1 MFHSLSGRT
10 GRVLGLVVLTLFLV
24 AGEVLAQTGRIEG
37 TVRRT
42 STRDPLVGA
51 RVTVVGTSLAGVTNQ
66 NGYYSIENVPVGTYD
81 VRVQI
86 IGYQSVIATNQQVTA
101 NLPATVNF
109 TLNASILRL
118 EGVVVTGVAEAT
130 QAVKLPFTVDQVAAE
145 DLPVPSRNAEEALR
159 GKVSGIKIIKGS
171 GRPGTGTTVL
181 LRGATSINTSGR
193 SNEPLYVVD
202 GVILGA
208 GDLRD
213 VDALDI
219 KNVEVVK
226 GAAAAALYG
235 ARAANGV
242 ISITTMRGSELPEGE
257 TRITVRSE
265 VGRNVL
271 QRKIPV
277 AQSHWFKLSAD
288 GSTYVDANGAPITK
302 RADRVLDA
310 IRDSVPDGLGGFE
323 KWSYAISD
331 NRYPGQTF
339 DHLDQFFDPGTFYTN
354 SVTVSHRTGATNFRA
369 SFSNTREGGVVD
381 FVEGYERRGARVNV
395 DHRIGTAFDFS
406 ASGYYSQSTDDDPS
420 SGTNPFYGL
429 NFYPID
435 IDLSELNPVN
445 AADCRAELSGT
456 CSARRDDK
464 DFLINPDPQVV
475 EENPLYAIANADEI
489 RKRSRVL
496 GSFRLRWR
504 PVQEFDLSTDFS
516 FDRSD
521 RSRSEFLFKGFRTI
535 DASSI
540 NNGRLTKSN
549 TFSQSLNASATATW
563 TKTLGDDL
571 NVIAKGRLLMERS
584 QEDFI
589 QARAQDLVVDNV
601 QDLDVGDAAL
611 SQVTG
616 SSEEIRSLGY
626 FLSTQFD
633 YKDRYIIDALVRRD
647 GSSLFG
653 VDERWANYYR
663 IGGAYR
669 LSEESFWPDD
679 GFIDEFKL
687 RFSRGTAGGRPNFA
701 AQYETFNVVS
711 GSVGKGNLG
720 NKDLKP
726 EFATE
731 NEYGIDLIAAGRI
744 SLGVTYAN
752 TDVQDQLLLV
762 PLAGYFGF
770 SNQWRNAGRLKTN
783 TWEATLQASVIQTR
797 DINWNFNFVWD
808 RTRQKITEF
817 NLPAFRTGPGNAWY
831 VRSNEVLGT
840 MYGDRWATSCAEI
853 LTAGGFGA
861 ACDQFDM
868 NDDGYLVPVGSGNV
882 WTDGIDKQQYGRTIE
897 IDGTSFTF
905 GHPVRAKEV
914 QTTVLP
920 NGQSVTDTTEFLA
933 IGGTQ
938 PDFNFGFGQTF
949 RYKGFSVYTLFD
961 AQIGGDI
968 YNNTAQ
974 WPLRELN
981 AQSVDQSG
989 KPENEKKPITYYE
1002 ALYNVNAVNS
1012 HFVEDGTYLKFR
1024 ELSLRY
1030 SFDQDQLSGLF
1041 GGFMS
1046 RISLSL
1052 IGRNVHTWTGYSG
1065 YDPEVST
1072 SGDAAI
1078 YRYDGFGY
1086 PNYRTW
1092 TGSVEIEF

>member
-1 MFHSLSGRT
+1 MFHSLSGRF
-10 GRVLGLVVLTLFLV
+10 GQVLGLAVLTLFLG

-42 STRDPLVGA
+42 QTRDPLQGA
-51 RVTVVGTSLAGVTNQ
+51 QVTVVGTQLSGVTNQ
-66 NGYYSIENVPVGTYD
+66 NGYFAIENVPVGTYD

-86 IGYQSVIATNQQVTA
+86 IGYQSVTATNQQVTA

-109 TLNASILRL
+109 SLNASILRI

-145 DLPVPSRNAEEALR
+145 DLPVPAANAEESLR
-159 GKVSGIKIIKGS
+159 GKVSGVKVIRGS
-171 GRPGTGTTVL
+171 GRPGAGTTVL
-181 LRGATSINTSGR
+181 LRGATSINTDGR
-193 SNEPLYVVD
+193 TNEPLYVVD

-257 TRITVRSE
+257 TRITVRTE
-265 VGRNVL
+265 VGRNML
-271 QRKIPV
+271 QKKIPV
-277 AQSHWFKLSAD
+277 AQSHFKKLTAD
-288 GSTYVDANGAPITK
+288 GSSYADANGNPVTEREP
-302 RADRVLDA
+302 RADDLVEMTDGA
-310 IRDSVPDGLGGFE
+310 DS
-323 KWSYAISD
+323 WSYAISD
-331 NRYPGQTF
+331 NPFPGRTF
-339 DHLDQFFDPGTFYTN
+339 DHLDQFYDPGTFYTN

-369 SFSNTREGGVVD
+369 SFSNTREAGIVD

-395 DHRIGTAFDFS
+395 DHRIGSAFDFS
-406 ASGYYSQSTDDDPS
+406 ASAYYSQSTDDDPT
-420 SGTNPFYGL
+420 SGFNPFYSL

-435 IDLSELNPVN
+435 IDLSELNPVDK
-445 AADCRAELSGT
+445 ADCRAELALT
-456 CSARRDDK
+456 CSARKNDK
-464 DFLINPDPQVV
+464 DFLIQPDPTVV
-475 EENPLYAIANADEI
+475 EENPLYAIANANEV

-521 RSRSEFLFKGFRTI
+521 RNRSEFFFKGFRTI
-535 DASSI
+535 DASEI
-540 NNGRLTKSN
+540 NNGRLTKSGN
-549 TFSQSLNASATATW
+549 FDQSINASATATW

-571 NVIAKGRLLMERS
+571 NVIAKGRVLMERS
-584 QEDFI
+584 QDQFF

-601 QDLDVGDAAL
+601 QDLDVGDNAL
-611 SQVTG
+611 SSVTG
-616 SSEEIRSLGY
+616 SSAEIRSLGY
-626 FLSTQFD
+626 FLSTQLD
-633 YKDRYIIDALVRRD
+633 YRDRYIVDALVRRD

-653 VDERWANYYR
+653 VDQRWRWYYR
-663 IGGAYR
+663 VGGAYR
-669 LSEESFWPDD
+669 VSEESFWPD
-679 GFIDEFKL
+679 GLIDEFKL
-687 RFSRGTAGGRPNFA
+687 RFSRGTAGGRPNFD
-701 AQYETFNVVS
+701 AQYETYIVDA
-711 GSVGKGNLG
+711 GSVSKGNLG

-731 NEYGIDLIAAGRI
+731 NEFGVDLIAAGRV
-744 SLGVTYAN
+744 SLAVTYAN
-752 TDVQDQLLLV
+752 TDVRDQLLEV
-762 PLAGYFGF
+762 PLAGVFGF
-770 SNQWRNAGRLKTN
+770 GNQWRNAGRLKTN

-817 NLPAFRTGPGNAWY
+817 NLPAFRTGPGNAWF
-831 VRSNEVLGT
+831 VRANEVLGT
-840 MYGDRWATSCAEI
+840 MYGDRWATKCSDL

-868 NDDGYLVPVGSGNV
+868 NDDGYLVAVGSGNV
-882 WTDGIDKQQYGRTIE
+882 WTDGIDKNLYGRMIE
-897 IDGTSFTF
+897 IDGTPFVF
-905 GHPVRAKEV
+905 GMPIKAQEERSTV
-914 QTTVLP
+914 QP
-920 NGQSVTDTTEFLA
+920 DNSVVIDTTNFLRVGA
-933 IGGTQ
+933 TQ

-949 RYKGFSVYTLFD
+949 RYKGFSIYTLFD

-981 AQSVDQSG
+981 AQSVDQAG
-989 KPENEKKPITYYE
+989 KVENTKKPTAYYTI
-1002 ALYNVNAVNS
+1002 LYDVNAVNS

-1024 ELSLRY
+1024 ELALRY
-1030 SFDQDQLSGLF
+1030 SFNEDQLSGLF

-1046 RISLSL
+1046 RVSLAL
-1052 IGRNVHTWTGYSG
+1052 IGRNVHTWTGYPG

-1078 YRYDGFGY
+1078 YRFDGFGY
-1086 PNYRTW
+1086 PNFRTW